1 MQLIRMATEAD
12 GAACA
17 AIYAPIVV
25 DTTISFEVEPPTA
38 EQLAAR
44 IGATLSYAPWLVLER
59 EGQVAGYVY
68 ASKHRERA
76 AYQWSVD
83 VSAYTDP
90 RFYRRGIGATLY
102 RTLFALLRIQG
113 FYAAHAGIT
122 LPNPTS
128 VAFHEALGF
137 TPIGVY
143 PQVGYKLGAWRDV
156 GWWQLALQP
165 RPAVPTPPLSLAEA
179 QRLPA
184 FQTILGLA

>member
-1 MQLIRMATEAD
+1 
-12 GAACA
+12 
-17 AIYAPIVV
+17 
-25 DTTISFEVEPPTA
+25 VEPPTA
-38 EQLAAR
+38 EQMAAR
-44 IGATLSYAPWLVLER
+44 IATTLTYAPWLVLER
-59 EGQVAGYVY
+59 DGQVVGYVY

-90 RFYRRGIGATLY
+90 RFQRQGIGAALY
-102 RTLFALLRIQG
+102 RTLFALLRVQG

-122 LPNPTS
+122 LPNPPS

-137 TPIGVY
+137 RPIGVY

-165 RPAVPTPPLSLAEA
+165 RPAVPTPPLNLAEA

-184 FQTILGLA
+184 FQTILDLA